1 MNIRT
6 ELSVSSRN
14 IFAIII
20 TIIAINV
27 FLLAG
32 TFVFNATHIQALRET
47 DLASENVFAAW
58 YSSMLLLLSTVTSLF
73 CFFIDRQRNR
83 NHKGVWNFGWLIYA
97 TAFALL
103 SFDELGSIH
112 EHIGNFSSF
121 KRAGHLVTDAN
132 ESGWLF
138 FYFLVFIVSLFMLLF
153 SVKKLRKVKWALP
166 LLILALLLYLSN
178 PVQEYF
184 EVESMRAHAGND
196 TWKRPIY
203 FLLLEEGSELFG
215 SLFFLLAIVLYARD
229 HLFVKETRQDLVMRL
244 IVFISFVAAACLL
257 VINVL
262 FGDVK
267 GDVQDGV
274 PKNWITAASAF
285 LVSTYCFLIYKYHK
299 ISSYLLFGIFSL
311 CLSVYF
317 GSNRFAWYFTADYS
331 SDRMI
336 LKSCLSAVGVFSY
349 LFLVRN
355 FYGIGVKMMSAIFL
369 IIVIAGIYIKR
380 KYSAEMVFTG
390 VSCFAVLLVA
400 ETIRLT
406 EANKKLARSV

>member
-14 IFAIII
+14 IFAITI

-32 TFVFNATHIQALRET
+32 TFVFNTTHIQALRET

-58 YSSMLLLLSTVTSLF
+58 YSSMLLLLSSVMSLF
-73 CFFIDRQRNR
+73 CFLIDRKRNQ
-83 NHKGVWNFGWLIYA
+83 NHKEIWNFGWLIYA

-112 EHIGNFSSF
+112 EHIGNFSF
-121 KRAGHLVTDAN
+121 IRRAGHLVTGAK
-132 ESGWLF
+132 ESGWIF

-178 PVQEYF
+178 PFQEYF
-184 EVESMRAHAGND
+184 EIESMRAHGGSD
-196 TWKRPIY
+196 TWKRPVY

-215 SLFFLLAIVLYARD
+215 SLFFLLAVVLYARD
-229 HLFVKETRQDLVMRL
+229 RLFVKETRQDVVMRL
-244 IVFISFVAAACLL
+244 VIFILFVAAACLL
-257 VINVL
+257 LIKVL
-262 FGDVK
+262 FGDVR

-274 PKNWITAASAF
+274 PKNWITAALGF
-285 LVSTYCFLIYKYHK
+285 LVSTYCFLIYRYHK
-299 ISSYLLFGIFSL
+299 ISNYLLFGIFSL

-317 GSNRFAWYFTADYS
+317 GSNRFAWYFIADYS
-331 SDRMI
+331 PDRVM

-349 LFLVRN
+349 LFLMRN
-355 FYGIGVKMMSAIFL
+355 SHGILVKIVSVISML
-369 IIVIAGIYIKR
+369 IVIAGIYIKR
-380 KYSAEMVFTG
+380 KYSAEMVFAG
-390 VSCFAVLLVA
+390 ISCFAVLLVA

-406 EANKKLARSV
+406 ESNKKLERSV